1 VVVSMFQVII
11 EIPETSSIKDK
22 RRVVHSLRDRTQR
35 RFRMSCAEVDLQES
49 LRFSQLGGA
58 IVSNSRE
65 FGESVL
71 SKAIQFM
78 EDTGL
83 AKLHDFQVYSEFY

>member
-22 RRVVHSLRDRTQR
+22 RRVINSLRDRTQR
-35 RFRMSCAEVDLQES
+35 RFRMSCAEVDLQDS

-65 FGESVL
+65 FGESVA
-71 SKAIQFM
+71 SKAIQFI

-83 AKLHDFQVYSEFY
+83 AKLHDFQVHSEFY

>member
-22 RRVVHSLRDRTQR
+22 RRVVKSLRDRTQR
-35 RFRMSCAEVDLQES
+35 RFRLSCAEVDLQDS

-71 SKAIQFM
+71 NKVIQFI
-78 EDTGL
+78 DDSGL
-83 AKLHDFQVYSEFY
+83 AKLHDFQLHSEFF